1 MNQKKSGL
9 QRLYEAS
16 MDQILKLKNIFV
28 YLEQNGYLLIILLF
42 IAGFF
47 IYQALIIAIRIGKA
61 LKTSQSSEQFSG
73 TKNINYRKNQ
83 KKEK

>member
-16 MDQILKLKNIFV
+16 MDQMLKLKNILA

-42 IAGFF
+42 IAGFL
-47 IYQALIIAIRIGKA
+47 IYQALIIVIRIGKA
-61 LKTSQSSEQFSG
+61 LKTSQSPEQFSG
-73 TKNINYRKNQ
+73 TKNSNYPKNQ

>member
-16 MDQILKLKNIFV
+16 MDQMLKLKNIFV

-42 IAGFF
+42 IAGFL

-73 TKNINYRKNQ
+73 NKSIKYRKSQ